1 MINITIADP
10 VFLVREGLK
19 RVFEKNTNIHVR
31 EEIKS
36 RKELWDKLT
45 SNETDVLV
53 VDYDYKGF
61 LEVDELLDISNR
73 LTDINIVVISNHG
86 NKENILR
93 IVKAGVLGYL
103 TKECGSDEILRAVT
117 SVFNGQKFF
126 CNKILD
132 LLLEDQYS
140 VNKKLYK
147 QDNLSD
153 REIEIIKL
161 IVEGY
166 SNQDIA
172 AKLFLSI
179 HTVYTHRKNVMK
191 KLKFKSPVELVLY
204 ALNTGIVEN

>member
-1 MINITIADP
+1 MINVTIADP

-19 RVFEKNTNIHVR
+19 KVFEKNSSISIKG
-31 EEIKS
+31 EIKS
-36 RKELWDKLT
+36 RREFWDKLFNT
-45 SNETDVLV
+45 EPDILV
-53 VDYDYKGF
+53 VDYDYKDF
-61 LEVDELLDISNR
+61 LEIEELLEV
-73 LTDINIVVISNHG
+73 TDRFPDTNIVVISNHD

-103 TKECGSDEILRAVT
+103 TKECGSDEILRAVNA
-117 SVFNGQKFF
+117 VYNGQKFF

-147 QDNLSD
+147 QDNLSE
-153 REIEIIKL
+153 RETEIIKL

-172 AKLFLSI
+172 NKLFLSI
-179 HTVYTHRKNVMK
+179 HTVYTHRKNIMK

-204 ALNTGIVEN
+204 ALNSGIVSN

>member
-1 MINITIADP
+1 MINVTIADP

-19 RVFEKNTNIHVR
+19 KVFEKNNNINIR
-31 EEIKS
+31 GEIKS
-36 RKELWDKLT
+36 RREFWDKLT
-45 SNETDVLV
+45 NSEPDILII
-53 VDYDYKGF
+53 DYDYKNF
-61 LEVDELLDISNR
+61 LEIDELLDVFNKIP
-73 LTDINIVVISNHG
+73 DINIVVISNHD

-103 TKECGSDEILRAVT
+103 TKECDSDEIIRAIHNV
-117 SVFNGQKFF
+117 SNGQKFF

-132 LLLEDQYS
+132 LLLEDQFS
-140 VNKKLYK
+140 VSKKIYK

-166 SNQDIA
+166 SNLDIA
-172 AKLFLSI
+172 TKLFLSI
-179 HTVYTHRKNVMK
+179 HTVYTHRKNIMK

-204 ALNTGIVEN
+204 ALNSGIVSN